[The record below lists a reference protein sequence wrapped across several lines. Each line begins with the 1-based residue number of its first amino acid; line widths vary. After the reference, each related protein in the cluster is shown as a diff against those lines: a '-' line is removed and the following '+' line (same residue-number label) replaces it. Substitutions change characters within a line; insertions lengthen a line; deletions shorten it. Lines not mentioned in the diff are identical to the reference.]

1 MKTIATMSTTS
12 FATTMMLLGLLLLII
27 SSRSTVDGAVPA
39 AAAAAAAAA
48 DPVVIA
54 TETATTSSDII
65 FGGSGRD
72 GNGGGREIVSF
83 DFNWKFR
90 KGLTDWPESNEEEPP
105 IDTDP
110 GFYPPEAA
118 VDYDGTSNWLNVQ
131 LPHDGLIASRPS
143 TKACPN
149 GCSGR
154 SYLPRNVLWYRKEF
168 TIPQQWKIGD
178 NSNDDDEDDY
188 DGNNFIYLEF
198 DGSFRN
204 TTIWI
209 NGEYVFN
216 HVCGYTPFRLRLD
229 TIPSIIQNYHL
240 DKSNSITV
248 FVDPDNGDEGKS
260 FVVVF
265 V

>member
-39 AAAAAAAAA
+39 AAAAAA

-72 GNGGGREIVSF
+72 GNGGGRDIVSF

-131 LPHDGLIASRPS
+131 LPHDGLIVS
-143 TKACPN
+143 T
-149 GCSGR
+149 
-154 SYLPRNVLWYRKEF
+154 VL
-168 TIPQQWKIGD
+168 
-178 NSNDDDEDDY
+178 
-188 DGNNFIYLEF
+188 L
-198 DGSFRN
+198 
-204 TTIWI
+204 
-209 NGEYVFN
+209 
-216 HVCGYTPFRLRLD
+216 L
-229 TIPSIIQNYHL
+229 
-240 DKSNSITV
+240 
-248 FVDPDNGDEGKS
+248 
-260 FVVVF
+260 
-265 V
+265 